1 MNLIKITKVAKAGTL
16 ESNDIL
22 IMVKPNESGKVE
34 LELESIVIQQFG
46 DVIEQVIL
54 DKVKEMNV
62 EGITIKAQD
71 KGALDYTIGA
81 RVETAIQRAM

>member
-1 MNLIKITKVAKAGTL
+1 MKITKVAKAGTL

-22 IMVKPNESGKVE
+22 IMVRPNESGKVE
-34 LELESIVIQQFG
+34 LELESIVMQQFG

-54 DKVKEMNV
+54 HKVKEMRV

-71 KGALDYTIGA
+71 RGALDYTIGA
-81 RVETAIQRAM
+81 RVETAIKRAI